1 MYYACMKIMFGNNDR
16 LELLTLLL
24 SCILEVRYEVLEGHI
39 EVIPN
44 TIPNKELGKKKT
56 ERDIVVRIKSDEN
69 RKIILEVNIKSNSF
83 DALINR
89 NLFYMNQVYITELK
103 ENEDYDKITPT
114 FLINFNTFYTDNI
127 HKKIFDT
134 YYLRNEEG
142 YILTERQKILNIN
155 IEKCYQLWYDK
166 VEMEFKSPYERDLFY
181 LCSAMVTKEID
192 EFTECINMIDTTHSI
207 KEIMEEVSSD
217 MNSKDELR
225 FSFKDFMEEE
235 RRINDSIISEV
246 RNSGIK
252 EAKTEMILNMYHDN
266 IELDTIARYVNL
278 ETCEV
283 QKIIDSN
290 K

>member
-1 MYYACMKIMFGNNDR
+1 MTTTATKSYYD
-16 LELLTLLL
+16 LE
-24 SCILEVRYEVLEGHI
+24 EGHI

-69 RKIILEVNIKSNSF
+69 RKIILEVNIKPNSF
-83 DALINR
+83 DTIINR
-89 NLFYMNQVYITELK
+89 NLFYMNQVYTTELK
-103 ENEDYDKITPT
+103 EKENYDKITST

-127 HKKIFDT
+127 HKKLFDT
-134 YYLRNEEG
+134 YYFRNEEG
-142 YILTERQKILNIN
+142 YILTEKQKILNIN
-155 IEKCYQLWYDK
+155 IDKCYQLWYDK

-181 LCSAMVTKEID
+181 LCSAMVTKEIN
-192 EFTECINMIDTTHSI
+192 EFTQCIEMIDTTHSI

-235 RRINDSIISEV
+235 RRINDSIISVV

-252 EAKTEMILNMYHDN
+252 QGIETGSLQAKTEMILNMNNKN
-266 IELDTIARYVNL
+266 IPLDTIVECSNL
-278 ETCEV
+278 SAYEV
-283 QKIIDSN
+283 QQIIDSG